1 MKELQP
7 ISPSHSK
14 PNTASPS
21 YPRQLVARPS
31 LASSNINHY
40 FLYKFLNSPSQGLN
54 AHSRTK
60 YAFLC
65 HNMPALNTNQKLIY
79 TQASTRK
86 SESKHATQFPNLGLH
101 SRLH

>member
-14 PNTASPS
+14 PNLASPS
-21 YPRQLVARPS
+21 YPWQLVARLS

-40 FLYKFLNSPSQGLN
+40 FLYKFLISPSQGLKRPLAN
-54 AHSRTK
+54 QVCLR
-60 YAFLC
+60 C